1 MADIRNALS
10 NLLYDNGNSGNPV
23 HRLFLNPS
31 PSTGTDS
38 ILISNL
44 PGRALKRIPVS
55 PFLILSRSA
64 SMDDEHNVNNVNR

>member
-1 MADIRNALS
+1 MADIGNALS

-23 HRLFLNPS
+23 HWPFLNPF

-44 PGRALKRIPVS
+44 PGRAFKRIPVS
-55 PFLILSRSA
+55 LS
-64 SMDDEHNVNNVNR
+64 